1 MEYLNR
7 IQIRGT
13 VGAIRLQN
21 IGGRTVANFSVCTE
35 HFSKTEDG
43 VVLNETA
50 WHQVVCWQK
59 DSSFNLVGLHR
70 GQCVYIEGRV
80 RQMKY
85 TNAAGEEKV
94 FNEIVANKL
103 EQGKD

>member
-13 VGAIRLQN
+13 VGAIRLYN
-21 IGGRTVANFSVCTE
+21 VGGTTVANFSVYTE
-35 HFSKTEDG
+35 SPSKTAEG
-43 VVLNETA
+43 VVLREYA
-50 WHQVVCWQK
+50 WHQVVCTQK
-59 DSSFNLVGLHR
+59 DSSFNLIGLYR
-70 GQCVYIEGRV
+70 GQFVYVEGRL

-94 FNEIVANKL
+94 FCEIVASKL
-103 EQGKD
+103 EEVKD